1 MVCERNMKTVFITVG
16 ISASGK
22 TTWANNM
29 MLAYKDCGDESWCNI
44 NRDHIRLN
52 IIHNNITWANYK
64 FNKTNESKVSEIAI
78 EQFNEAVELGINNII
93 ISDTNLN
100 AKYRDE
106 WIKRAEDAGYAAK
119 IVEFPI
125 TFAEACRRNELR
137 HNGVSKKVIYQQYL
151 LWNEYIGRKT
161 YVPDTTKPKAIL
173 VDIDG
178 TIAERFGR
186 GPFEWLK
193 VDQDKPRPFVID
205 LIRCYINYYV
215 DYEIIFLSGRDSVC
229 RHETLTWISRNM
241 NIPIHNV
248 NLHMRSEGD
257 MRKDMIV
264 KEEIFWN
271 EISKNYCVDAVF
283 DDRPQVVAM
292 WHEIKI
298 PNVIAVADQNLEF

>member
-1 MVCERNMKTVFITVG
+1 MKTVHITVG

-22 TTWANNM
+22 TTWANEQCNQFRPE
-29 MLAYKDCGDESWCNI
+29 GSPRWWNI

-52 IIHNNITWANYK
+52 ILHDGITWDEYK
-64 FNKTNESKVSEIAI
+64 FNKTNENKVSEIAL
-78 EQFNEAVELGINNII
+78 EQFAEAVSMGVENII

-100 AKYRDE
+100 SKYRDV
-106 WIKRAEDAGYAAK
+106 WVKRAEDAGYAVK
-119 IVEFPI
+119 IVEFPV

-178 TIAERFGR
+178 TIAERFDR

-205 LIRCYINYYV
+205 LIRCYINHYV
-215 DYEIIFLSGRDSVC
+215 DDEIIFLSGRDSVC
-229 RHETLTWISRNM
+229 RHETLTWIARNM
-241 NIPIHNV
+241 NIPIHNIR
-248 NLHMRSEGD
+248 LHMRSEGD

-271 EISKNYCVDAVF
+271 EIAENYCVDAVF

-298 PNVIAVADQNLEF
+298 PNVIAVADQNIEF

>member
-1 MVCERNMKTVFITVG
+1 MKTVYITVG

-22 TTWANNM
+22 TTWANSM
-29 MLAYKDCGDESWCNI
+29 MLAYKECGDESWWNI

-93 ISDTNLN
+93 ISDTNLSK
-100 AKYRDE
+100 KYRDE
-106 WIKRAEDAGYAAK
+106 WIKRAEDAGYAVK

-137 HNGVSKKVIYQQYL
+137 HNGVSRKIIYQQYL

-161 YVPDTTKPKAIL
+161 YIPDTTKPKVIL

-178 TIAERFGR
+178 TIAERHDR
-186 GPFEWLK
+186 GHFEWAK
-193 VDQDKPRPFVID
+193 VGQDKPRQFVID
-205 LIRCYINYYV
+205 LIKTYRV
-215 DYEIIFLSGRDSVC
+215 ARGTQVIFLSGRDEVC
-229 RHETLTWISRNM
+229 RNETTTWIYDHCDM
-241 NIPIHNV
+241 YHEDII
-248 NLHMRSEGD
+248 LHMRPEGD
-257 MRKDMIV
+257 MRKDVDV
-264 KEEIFWN
+264 KEEIFWR
-271 EISKNYCVDAVF
+271 EIADNYNVIGVF
-283 DDRPQVVAM
+283 DDRPQVTQL

-298 PNVIAVADQNLEF
+298 PNVIVVADPNIEF